1 MRKTQFKCLQT
12 QPNKND
18 RLDVKLLHSH
28 SAPPFSSLPFCCS
41 KRSRAIAS
49 LLLLAFGNS
58 QLILVAQGLVYFAC
72 TPWAMLCKNLPCLNN
87 LALCAS
93 LEFTNPPWLRIRFA
107 INLCVPP
114 AVWTAQ
120 WFANPEL
127 TGCFRNYVKVVLQ
140 NKLMKGIQDGD
151 LTGQYFALA
160 IRLSP
165 SWTLLVFYRD
175 IQYTEIIINT
185 IKWNNLNTWKK
196 YQWS

>member
-12 QPNKND
+12 QPNKSD
-18 RLDVKLLHSH
+18 KLDVKLLHSH
-28 SAPPFSSLPFCCS
+28 PAPPFSNLPFCS

-72 TPWAMLCKNLPCLNN
+72 TQWAMLCKNLPCLNN
-87 LALCAS
+87 LAFYAS
-93 LEFTNPPWLRIRFA
+93 LEFTRPPWLRIRFE
-107 INLCVPP
+107 INLCVLP

-127 TGCFRNYVKVVLQ
+127 AGCFCNYVKVVLQ
-140 NKLMKGIQDGD
+140 NELMKGIQDGD
-151 LTGQYFALA
+151 LAGWYFALV

-165 SWTLLVFYRD
+165 SWTLLVFYS
-175 IQYTEIIINT
+175 QPQNTEIIRNT
-185 IKWNNLNTWKK
+185 IKGNDLNTWKK